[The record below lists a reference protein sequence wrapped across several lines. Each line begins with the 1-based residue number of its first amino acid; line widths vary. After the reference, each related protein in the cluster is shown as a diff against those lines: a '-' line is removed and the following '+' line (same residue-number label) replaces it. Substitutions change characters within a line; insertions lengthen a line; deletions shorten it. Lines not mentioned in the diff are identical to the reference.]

1 MTTIRKAVVTAYG
14 GPETVKIVTDTLPDP
29 GSHEVQIRVLYAGMG
44 GSDMAMRNGVYPRQ
58 KVAPLTL
65 GYCCVG
71 RVNKNGRGSKKFQP
85 GDLVACLTVY
95 DAQADLTNQ
104 PEKYVMPLPE
114 GIDLQQAVG
123 LVLDWNVGYA
133 LAYHAASIE
142 PGQRVFIHGLSG
154 ACGFA
159 CFTFCKM
166 QGADV
171 YGTASEAN
179 HAALRE
185 AGATP
190 FVYTDKKWIEEMKK
204 VGKAHVVFDPLG
216 FESYDDS
223 WQILAGKKGG
233 KHGGHLIGFGGNYNA
248 LKGGKPRSQT
258 AEIAKLL
265 AKGLV
270 PFCPYKTSFYYI
282 DRDQKEF
289 EPDLKTLIGL
299 LQKGTIRVPIRQVWT
314 LDEVPEGHRNWNKG
328 PGVGSVIVKVADDAG
343 R

>member
-14 GPETVKIVTDTLPDP
+14 GPETVKIITEKLPDP
-29 GSHEVQIRVLYAGMG
+29 SSHEVQIKVLYAGMG

-58 KVAPLTL
+58 KAAPLTL

-71 RVNKNGRGSKKFQP
+71 RVHKNGRSSKKFQV

-95 DAQADLTNQ
+95 DAQAELTNQ
-104 PEKYVMPLPE
+104 PEKYVVPLPE
-114 GIDLQQAVG
+114 GIDLQQAVA

-133 LAYHAASIE
+133 LAYHAASIS
-142 PGQRVFIHGLSG
+142 PGQRVFVHGLSG
-154 ACGFA
+154 SCGFA
-159 CFTFCKM
+159 CATFCKM
-166 QGADV
+166 QGAEV

-179 HAALRE
+179 HQAVRE
-185 AGATP
+185 AGFTP
-190 FVYTDKKWIEEMKK
+190 FVYTDKKWIESMKEL
-204 VGKAHVVFDPLG
+204 GKAHFVFDPLG

-233 KHGGHLIGFGGNYNA
+233 PRGGHLIGYGGNYNA

-265 AKGLV
+265 ARGLV

-289 EPDLKTLIGL
+289 EPDLKILLGL
-299 LQKGTIRVPIRQVWT
+299 LQRGAIRVPIRQVWT
-314 LDEVPEGHRNWNKG
+314 LDQVPEGHRVWNKG
-328 PGVGSVIVKVADDAG
+328 PGIGAVIVAIADDSG